1 MAETI
6 RQKKVA
12 ELIREEL
19 SAVFQKEHSALWHEG
34 MVTISQ
40 VTMTPDLLEARIHL
54 SLFKVKSSETVLK
67 NLKTHYK
74 DIRLKLG
81 NRIAKQ
87 VRRVPEL
94 HFFIDDSLDAVFRME
109 ELFKQIKK

>member
-19 SAVFQKEHSALWHEG
+19 SAVFQKEHSQLWAEG

-40 VTMTPDLLEARIHL
+40 VTMTPDLLEARVHL
-54 SLFKVKSSETVLK
+54 SLFKVKSE
-67 NLKTHYK
+67 
-74 DIRLKLG
+74 
-81 NRIAKQ
+81 
-87 VRRVPEL
+87 
-94 HFFIDDSLDAVFRME
+94 DAV
-109 ELFKQIKK
+109 